1 MTILFLGLHSAT
13 LVSLFFFLGNGR
25 SQYPKVS
32 PLEGFQV
39 KGLSP
44 SKMVKAH
51 SILESVEIRLIK
63 GSENGLSEDKI
74 SGGSSV
80 KVYPRRK
87 NKPFCGPNGLF

>member
-1 MTILFLGLHSAT
+1 MRLFLS
-13 LVSLFFFLGNGR
+13 GNGR
-25 SQYPKVS
+25 SQYLEVS

-39 KGLSP
+39 EGLSP
-44 SKMVKAH
+44 SKMVKVH

-63 GSENGLSEDKI
+63 GSEKGLSENKI